1 MDDFHFFFVFL
12 LLFLFIYYLFIIFAV
27 QIISELC
34 LLNFNDTIFAP
45 GFVQQVMDNY
55 VFFQYRRLAANQRA
69 STIC

>member
-1 MDDFHFFFVFL
+1 MDDFHFFFFFVF
-12 LLFLFIYYLFIIFAV
+12 FIIIFIYIFIFAV

-55 VFFQYRRLAANQRA
+55 VFF
-69 STIC
+69 